1 MQWGSQPGIICAI
14 YVQVQV
20 RIQST
25 STKFEDKLCTGGVH
39 SSLAV
44 SCVRHE
50 GNVSGTL
57 DSDRENALMT
67 RAVAADATWQNL
79 AALCHELLQ
88 TVWIFVVY
96 EIHFIGAKAACLTAT
111 WW

>member
-1 MQWGSQPGIICAI
+1 MYKFKYEFKHKYKVRRQAQYVWGSN
-14 YVQVQV
+14 
-20 RIQST
+20 
-25 STKFEDKLCTGGVH
+25 

-79 AALCHELLQ
+79 AALCDELLQ

-96 EIHFIGAKAACLTAT
+96 EIHFIGAKAACLTTT